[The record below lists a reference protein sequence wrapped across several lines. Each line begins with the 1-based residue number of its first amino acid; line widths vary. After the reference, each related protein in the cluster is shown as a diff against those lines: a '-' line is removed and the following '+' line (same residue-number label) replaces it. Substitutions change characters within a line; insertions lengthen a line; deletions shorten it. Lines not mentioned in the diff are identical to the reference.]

1 MGIDQ
6 KYPNIPIKK
15 AVEMEEDSRWHDASA
30 WGVHA
35 LVIGIPVGLLSLA
48 ITSGLC
54 WMVVLIRRGKVDDV
68 ASPE

>member
-30 WGVHA
+30 WGIHA
-35 LVIGIPVGLLSLA
+35 LLIGVPIGLLSLLA
-48 ITSGLC
+48 STGIYL
-54 WMVVLIRRGKVDDV
+54 LIANRRGK
-68 ASPE
+68 AGGAA

>member
-30 WGVHA
+30 WGIHA
-35 LVIGIPVGLLSLA
+35 LVIGIPVGLLSLLTSTSICFLI
-48 ITSGLC
+48 IT
-54 WMVVLIRRGKVDDV
+54 RRGKAGDV
-68 ASPE
+68 A